1 MSLVLLLVAALA
13 MYVSVGDAT
22 PMACHNS
29 GCGDCGAH
37 APAAACPPALSASLV
52 AAANAAAAAPGRR
65 ASRAWTRPAWRRAA

>member
-1 MSLVLLLVAALA
+1 MMSLVLLLVAALA

-52 AAANAAAAAPGRR
+52 AAANAAAAAL
-65 ASRAWTRPAWRRAA
+65 AQTPAAKGAAPPPK